1 MYVAQTSGLSRVHH
15 PVSGLCLMEPLKS
28 LMHCQATA
36 MWKRQQ
42 IVVRGILKVC
52 LFSGKKKSEY
62 CVLGKFAFAYTIIF
76 YLLQLGCMLHL
87 AGHRFR
93 LMCIV
98 EIGGLGRV
106 CYRIT

>member
-1 MYVAQTSGLSRVHH
+1 MYVAQTRGLSRVHH
-15 PVSGLCLMEPLKS
+15 PVLDLCLMEPLKS
-28 LMHCQATA
+28 LLHYQGTA
-36 MWKRQQ
+36 VWNRQG
-42 IVVRGILKVC
+42 IVVRGVLKVC
-52 LFSGKKKSEY
+52 LFSGKNKSKY

-76 YLLQLGCMLHL
+76 YLLQLGCVLHL